1 MNAWPEIEAGPAP
14 THHRAMC
21 GRTRLITDYS
31 EIRIELKFD
40 DEGRVPNLRPRWN
53 IAPSEDL
60 LVAVRDAEGKRRPQL
75 MRWGLIPGWAKDT
88 KIAFSTFNARADGV
102 DVKPA
107 FRGAWN
113 AGRRCLVVTDG
124 FYEWRKSGNKDHQPF
139 AVGMADGKLM
149 VMAGL
154 YEDWTSPAGEKIRT
168 VTVITTDAN
177 AALADIHPRM
187 PVVLAKADW
196 AKWLGEEKA
205 SEAELKALLVPC
217 PAGAIRVWP
226 VSARVGN
233 VKNDDAGLVEP
244 VEIAPPAPKQASLF

>member
-1 MNAWPEIEAGPAP
+1 
-14 THHRAMC
+14 MC

-60 LVAVRDAEGKRRPQL
+60 LVAVRDADGKRRPAL

-107 FRGAWN
+107 FRGAWK

-124 FYEWRKSGNKDHQPF
+124 FYEWRKSDPRDTRQPF
-139 AVGMADGKLM
+139 AVAMANGKPM

-154 YEDWTSPAGEKIRT
+154 YEGWVSPTGERIRT
-168 VTVITTDAN
+168 VTIITTDAN
-177 AALADIHPRM
+177 AKIAPIHPRM
-187 PVVLAKADW
+187 PVVLDRLDW
-196 AKWLGEEKA
+196 GKWLGEEAA
-205 SEAELKALLVPC
+205 SEAELKAMLAPC
-217 PAGAIRVWP
+217 PPEAIDAWP

-233 VKNDDAGLVEP
+233 VRNEGPELVERVEDAAP
-244 VEIAPPAPKQASLF
+244 VTATQTRLL